1 MHLQSLSIINY
12 KNIEQAEIQFCPKLN
27 CFLGD
32 NGAGKTNLLDT
43 IYYLSFTKS
52 FFNATDVL
60 NTNYGKD
67 FFLIKGQY
75 HRLDIEETVSVGY
88 KNEQKKQVK
97 HNKELYKKLS
107 DHIGRFPLVMVSPS
121 DSALITGGSDERRRF
136 IDGVIS
142 QYNKVYFDAFLRYN
156 RILLQRNALLKK
168 FAESRQIDTET
179 LVIFDEQLLEYG
191 EILIQER
198 KKFIEDLKP
207 VFQHFY
213 RFISGGNEEVS
224 LDYENTVQTGYFG
237 KALEENRKRD
247 FMLQF
252 TTIGPHR
259 DDLSLQLGKHS
270 MKKSGSQG
278 QTKTF
283 LIALKF
289 AQFEFMKNQCGMK
302 PILLLDDLFDKL
314 DSKRVGKIIEL
325 VSDNQFGQIFI
336 TDTNQEHLNGILKQ
350 MHTKHLIFNI
360 SNGKVNP

>member
-12 KNIEQAEIQFCPKLN
+12 KNIEQAEVQFCPKLN

-52 FFNATDVL
+52 FFNATDAL
-60 NTNYGKD
+60 NTSYGKD
-67 FFLIKGQY
+67 FFMIKGQY
-75 HRLDIEETVSVGY
+75 QRSGIEETVSVGY

-107 DHIGRFPLVMVSPS
+107 DHIGRLPLVMVSPS

-142 QYNKVYFDAFLRYN
+142 QYNKLYFDTFLRYN
-156 RILLQRNALLKK
+156 RVLQQRNSLLKQ
-168 FAESRQIDTET
+168 FAENRQIDLET
-179 LVIFDEQLLEYG
+179 LVVFDEQLSEYG
-191 EILIQER
+191 EILYRDR
-198 KKFIEDLKP
+198 KEFIENLKP
-207 VFQHFY
+207 VFQYFYHF
-213 RFISGGNEEVS
+213 IAGGNEEVT
-224 LDYENTVQTGYFG
+224 LEYEATVETGNFS
-237 KALEENRKRD
+237 KALEESRKRD

-252 TTIGPHR
+252 TTTGPHR
-259 DDLSLQLGKHS
+259 DDLSLKLGSHP

-289 AQFEFMKNQCGMK
+289 AQFEFMKMQCGMK

-350 MHTKHLIFNI
+350 MNTEHLIFNI
-360 SNGKVNP
+360 SNGKVKP